1 MYVRPPYCSAR
12 VRGAARGHRKK
23 ACPRGFQLTS
33 CRAAPPPASAPVST
47 VQGSRSPPHLLLFT
61 APPAAEGACCC
72 EQAHPFWCDMDPTF
86 VVEAGKH
93 DPARAPNAPNARNGY
108 ASAQPSRRT
117 RPPFLEPAP
126 LPCLRSTVTVEEGSI
141 SDEFNGPPVA
151 ELPTRALSGVAVFEQ
166 VAEALVLRD
175 LDMLDEPEPPTLD
188 VVGRLAKL
196 GEEGEVL
203 QDAEP
208 GGLRAAPNAP
218 LQACTPAAT
227 KVPAPAARRADG
239 APHGRARVVGGV

>member
-1 MYVRPPYCSAR
+1 
-12 VRGAARGHRKK
+12 
-23 ACPRGFQLTS
+23 
-33 CRAAPPPASAPVST
+33 
-47 VQGSRSPPHLLLFT
+47 
-61 APPAAEGACCC
+61 
-72 EQAHPFWCDMDPTF
+72 MDPTF

-151 ELPTRALSGVAVFEQ
+151 ELPTRALSDVAVFER